1 MQKAQKLTQKQ
12 LDAALV
18 LSRQVGKLAVLHKAK
33 AAIQRR
39 VARLE
44 RQIVALEAEIM
55 ASAAIRR
62 EQLETLL
69 SQHSGAS
76 VDAAVRLGNP
86 EQAKQRHKPS
96 EKQAFLLECLRRH
109 QKLHPADEAVRLEW
123 LRREFE
129 ERFTLRPISN
139 TTIYFASI
147 IEKSWYLPTTNTRNR
162 AIDLKKASRGLS
174 TRT

>member
-1 MQKAQKLTQKQ
+1 MSKTQKLTQKQ
-12 LDAALV
+12 LDAALG
-18 LSRQVGKLAVLHKAK
+18 LSRQVGKLALLNKAK

-39 VARLE
+39 VARLD

-55 ASAAIRR
+55 ESAAIRP

-76 VDAAVRLGNP
+76 VDAAVRLRKS
-86 EQAKQRHKPS
+86 EQAKQRHTPS
-96 EKQAFLLECLRRH
+96 EKRAFLLECLRRH
-109 QKLHPADEAVRLEW
+109 QKLHPADQAVRLEW

-147 IEKSWYLPTTNTRNR
+147 IEKAWYLPTTNTRNR
-162 AIDLKKASRGLS
+162 AIDLKKAVRGLS